1 MEENL
6 NKDNNVL
13 SLGKERSTI
22 FSLIK
27 DYSNPSHIPYK
38 DKLFLSPI
46 QKYRIYGKFPIR
58 MILDIALAILITVQI
73 MMISGPTMEYTKA
86 IERFFYNAFLQND
99 NFEGIEVPRIKY
111 IYTMEDLV
119 NVVNSSRKSY
129 YELDSISLGNLTF
142 NHENNEN
149 NSILVIIDYIDKE
162 KNRELIDEYNMTE
175 NDAWIFNN
183 SINDTYR
190 KKIINRVKS
199 FIIEY
204 KVSSHDPYNFGD
216 YYECYEW
223 DVKQIFDFERRYHI
237 SVTLNMEFN
246 PCKDTDISGHKFIKG
261 CFWIPSLILI
271 ISLINFI
278 FTVRSIIIGFKYYLN
293 FQYIY
298 SKENIKIERENKP
311 PKIKSKWDMLREKDK
326 KNILS
331 RFNYLQAIGN
341 ITQFLSAAM
350 SLYEGKEIIITAKYI
365 LGIAAALSYLNLM
378 KYLKYYSHFH
388 TIILT
393 LLKSIPYIMLYFIG
407 ALPLIIPFVVFGVAN
422 FPYSERFYSFTRVI
436 LNLFGMMNGDSLLDV
451 INDIVDNS
459 YFLGH
464 IYIYLFIFLFIC
476 FVINVFV
483 SIIEDSFVSSK
494 IKNQDHWI
502 HSFVQKNEDK
512 KEDKGNI
519 SRTEM
524 KLRDEMRRKSMIR
537 NALRKSSAK
546 EGEKIE
552 KEKLILNEK
561 GKLNLKESILYFDKT
576 FNKMKDEIK
585 NITNEI
591 KESRECKMKNELKKF
606 ILKRISNLQELIN
619 EENKSL

>member
-1 MEENL
+1 M
-6 NKDNNVL
+6 
-13 SLGKERSTI
+13 
-22 FSLIK
+22 
-27 DYSNPSHIPYK
+27 
-38 DKLFLSPI
+38 
-46 QKYRIYGKFPIR
+46 
-58 MILDIALAILITVQI
+58 
-73 MMISGPTMEYTKA
+73 
-86 IERFFYNAFLQND
+86 
-99 NFEGIEVPRIKY
+99 
-111 IYTMEDLV
+111 
-119 NVVNSSRKSY
+119 
-129 YELDSISLGNLTF
+129 
-142 NHENNEN
+142 
-149 NSILVIIDYIDKE
+149 
-162 KNRELIDEYNMTE
+162 
-175 NDAWIFNN
+175 
-183 SINDTYR
+183 
-190 KKIINRVKS
+190 
-199 FIIEY
+199 IEY
-204 KVSSHDPYNFGD
+204 KVNSHDPYNFGD

-278 FTVRSIIIGFKYYLN
+278 FTVRSLIIGFKYYLN

-341 ITQFLSAAM
+341 ITQFLSASM

-546 EGEKIE
+546 EREKIE

-606 ILKRISNLQELIN
+606 ILKRICNLQELIN